1 MGYMSSKDVNVSFPK
16 VSSKYS
22 SMTVLM
28 MPSGWSGRLCR
39 LYPIFSK
46 MWSVT
51 LLFASPVITSAKD
64 KTMGGFAGANAAR
77 ARSVGV
83 SAFLRFAFTVF
94 ADCALA
100 KGEEDKRLGAMRR
113 TLALD
118 DDGLGD
124 GGAR

>member
-1 MGYMSSKDVNVSFPK
+1 
-16 VSSKYS
+16 
-22 SMTVLM
+22 

-64 KTMGGFAGANAAR
+64 KTKGWARTGQGDQSGF
-77 ARSVGV
+77 

>member
-1 MGYMSSKDVNVSFPK
+1 
-16 VSSKYS
+16 
-22 SMTVLM
+22 M

-64 KTMGGFAGANAAR
+64 KTRFRGRKRPDGAVSR
-77 ARSVGV
+77 RFCV
-83 SAFLRFAFTVF
+83 SAFAFTVF

-100 KGEEDKRLGAMRR
+100 KE
-113 TLALD
+113 
-118 DDGLGD
+118 
-124 GGAR
+124 GG